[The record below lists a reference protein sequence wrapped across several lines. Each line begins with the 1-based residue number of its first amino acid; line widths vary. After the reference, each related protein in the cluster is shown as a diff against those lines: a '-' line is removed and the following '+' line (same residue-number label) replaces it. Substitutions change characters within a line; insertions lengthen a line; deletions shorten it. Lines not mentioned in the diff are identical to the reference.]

1 MELEELQKRIARLED
16 VEDRDVVDRV
26 LILPL
31 GKV

>member
-16 VEDRDVVDRV
+16 IEDRDVVDRV